1 MELKEMSRQSHMA
14 SKGLHLRAK
23 LLYSLSVKVDQM
35 IPKVPALVWSPEKQ
49 REWISSRSL
58 YVILSHPQGQGHR
71 SEKDE

>member
-49 REWISSRSL
+49 RMDQQQKSVRRLVPPSRSGAQ
-58 YVILSHPQGQGHR
+58 IREG
-71 SEKDE
+71 